1 MTSNLTTPEILI
13 ESERLKLV
21 LTQKNDIYKIM
32 SMETHSDN
40 KPYLT
45 PYSYQRHG
53 QVISNEDEVHIS
65 IRDAKDNELLGFAIL
80 AGLANT
86 NQALE
91 CRRIVIN
98 KKGQGFG
105 HETIQLIKKYCFEV
119 LKYHKLWL
127 DALEGNQR
135 AIHLYETEGFKKEGI
150 LREHLKKE
158 TGYHSLILFSMLASE
173 YTPVSG

>member
-1 MTSNLTTPEILI
+1 MTSHLATPDILV
-13 ESERLKLV
+13 ESERIKLV

-40 KPYLT
+40 KPYVT

-53 QVISNEDEVHIS
+53 QVISNDNEIHVS
-65 IRDAKDNELLGFAIL
+65 IWNKKDDELLGFAIL
-80 AGLANT
+80 AGLANP

-105 HETIQLIKKYCFEV
+105 HETIQLIKRYCFED
-119 LKYHKLWL
+119 LKLHKLWL

-150 LREHLKKE
+150 LREHVKKDE
-158 TGYHSLILFSMLASE
+158 AYHSLILFSMLASE
-173 YTPVSG
+173 YTPIP